1 MAELRDQLAAEYT
14 MLQNQYETF
23 DTRALTIKSWSAP
36 LLAGGLGIAL
46 KDNLL
51 GLALATALVALCSWI
66 VEAMWKSFQY
76 SYIGRTELLE
86 SYFRGEIEGDALK
99 PYQIRQAW
107 KIDYK
112 NWYGKP
118 EALWSLFWK
127 PFVFLPYFPIV
138 LACIPAIVWIVANKK

>member
-51 GLALATALVALCSWI
+51 GLALATALVALCLWI
-66 VEAMWKSFQY
+66 LEAMWKSFQY

-86 SYFRGEIEGDALK
+86 SYFRERSRAM
-99 PYQIRQAW
+99 P
-107 KIDYK
+107 
-112 NWYGKP
+112 
-118 EALWSLFWK
+118 
-127 PFVFLPYFPIV
+127 
-138 LACIPAIVWIVANKK
+138 